1 MLRFPTIIT
10 SRVVVKELTFLRLFK
25 QSIGS
30 GAKDGFVVTGIN
42 YSSQKYNWSNKNTLQ
57 LWIQE
62 ASR

>member
-1 MLRFPTIIT
+1 VLRFPTIIT

-42 YSSQKYNWSNKNTLQ
+42 YSSQKYN
-57 LWIQE
+57 
-62 ASR
+62 